1 MNAVFIVSEP
11 RPTARLVAADVST
24 HRALEWL
31 LRKRLDD
38 WGWGSETPRAL
49 LAVQLGNT
57 STWFGGHNLESLLSG
72 KQMEL
77 EIMLQL
83 WRYFSTISFCKLFQ
97 YLLIIAYFRDCM

>member
-1 MNAVFIVSEP
+1 MNAVFNVSEP
-11 RPTARLVAADVST
+11 RPTAHLVAADVST

-31 LRKRLDD
+31 LRQRLDD
-38 WGWGSETPRAL
+38 WGWGTETPRAV

-57 STWFGGHNLESLLSG
+57 STWFGADNLESLLSG

-83 WRYFSTISFCKLFQ
+83 WRYFSTISSVN
-97 YLLIIAYFRDCM
+97 YFNVY